1 MRFSSWMP
9 CESFVMQSH
18 PRTSQMVMQK
28 IILIVFITL
37 SFYIVC
43 NGGRLGSRTL
53 VPICLV
59 LFRRNHGEPSK
70 KAFKQSII
78 CYEHRPRWARLH
90 ARLQC
95 RPWKERCLSRICTY
109 QIFNDEYCFRRDICP
124 GTFYECFKG
133 IVSFASQRAFPVCNV
148 SLCLFSKS
156 KISYIGWR

>member
-1 MRFSSWMP
+1 MS
-9 CESFVMQSH
+9 CEILQRQSH
-18 PRTSQMVMQK
+18 PRTSQMAMQK

-70 KAFKQSII
+70 KAFKQSIV

-95 RPWKERCLSRICTY
+95 RPCKERCLSMICTY
-109 QIFNDEYCFRRDICP
+109 QIFNDEQLFSQGYLPRHLLNVSTI
-124 GTFYECFKG
+124 
-133 IVSFASQRAFPVCNV
+133 SFASQRAFLVCNV

-156 KISYIGWR
+156 KITYVGCR

>member
-9 CESFVMQSH
+9 CESLLRQSH
-18 PRTSQMVMQK
+18 PRTSQMAMQK
-28 IILIVFITL
+28 IILIVLITL

-70 KAFKQSII
+70 KAFKQSIV

-95 RPWKERCLSRICTY
+95 RPCKERCLSRICTY
-109 QIFNDEYCFRRDICP
+109 QIFNVFAGIFAQAP
-124 GTFYECFKG
+124 FECFNDKFRFTA
-133 IVSFASQRAFPVCNV
+133 SFS
-148 SLCLFSKS
+148 CLQC
-156 KISYIGWR
+156 